1 MEESVYE
8 IVIASSTDDVEQLRS
23 ELEVVAEQ
31 YEWSSNGV
39 MISQPGLRLE
49 PVITVALIGLASAQ
63 LAALITG
70 VFSLAKAKETDKIV
84 IQAGDNRLE
93 YPPSISDEEME
104 RIVANWERLRPE
116 RIDIQTRQ
124 T

>member
-1 MEESVYE
+1 MYE

-49 PVITVALIGLASAQ
+49 PVITVALIGLASAS

-70 VFSLAKAKETDKIV
+70 VFSLAKAKEAEKIV
-84 IQAGDNRLE
+84 LEGEGGRLE
-93 YPPSISDEEME
+93 YPPTLSDEEME
-104 RIVANWERLRPE
+104 MMVANWERLQPK